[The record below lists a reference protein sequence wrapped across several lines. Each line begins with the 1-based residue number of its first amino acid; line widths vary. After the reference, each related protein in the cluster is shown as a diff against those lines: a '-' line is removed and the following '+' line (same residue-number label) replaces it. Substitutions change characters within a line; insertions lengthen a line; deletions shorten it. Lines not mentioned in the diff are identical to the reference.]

1 MRMLIIVLNERIY
14 NCVERENIKG
24 ADFLCF
30 MDKYNKQTTMLGQI
44 PVVVFEDFIRKL
56 KEARTPEEES
66 KIEPVEEIIY

>member
-1 MRMLIIVLNERIY
+1 
-14 NCVERENIKG
+14 
-24 ADFLCF
+24 